1 MAEMNSP
8 AHRDCATLRLASRR
22 QKKKISLE
30 DISKATKISV
40 RSLEAI
46 ESEEFRKL
54 PGGIY
59 NTSYIR
65 QYAKAT
71 DSDESEILSLYY
83 SVMGINPE
91 SGEPP
96 QPCPEPAGGFV
107 SRFLRHTSAVLHS

>member
-1 MAEMNSP
+1 MAEMSSP
-8 AHRDCATLRLASRR
+8 SYRNCATLGLASRR

-30 DISKATKISV
+30 DISKTTKISV

-46 ESEEFRKL
+46 EAEEFRKL

-59 NTSYIR
+59 NTAYIR
-65 QYAKAT
+65 QYAKAI

-91 SGEPP
+91 SGQEP
-96 QPCPEPAGGFV
+96 QPRQPATEGFF
-107 SRFLRHTSAVLHS
+107 SRFTSAVLGS